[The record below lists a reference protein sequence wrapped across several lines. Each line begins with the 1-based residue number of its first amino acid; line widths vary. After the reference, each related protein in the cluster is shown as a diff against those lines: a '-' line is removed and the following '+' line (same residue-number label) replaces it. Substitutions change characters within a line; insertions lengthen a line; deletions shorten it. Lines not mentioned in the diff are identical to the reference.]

1 MSPFNIGDELIELR
15 SRTLRTP
22 RRRGLPGIG
31 FAVLVVVAAAAVGF
45 AVFGA
50 VGRPGPRGP
59 RPPARTLVP
68 EKTAASLKWREL
80 QTPLP
85 VVARSV
91 RQEQPITFSMKGD
104 ADPFAPDAV
113 TVRRRPAQLEM
124 EHLRYDRRGPD
135 EVSRILAAA
144 ASASQPPDVPA
155 LARVEPLPAVPLPE
169 GEPPALAGQSPPP
182 DKAGVPVVTIAR
194 LAPHDKQEGVV
205 PGAEA
210 SGVVSGVVRAGEVGE
225 VKGEVTAGDIS
236 GVQGTGAVSRGSS
249 DLQSSGGA
257 TGQGP
262 VADEGSKE
270 TSGSQG
276 SPPPPQ
282 HKGPDERDGIDEK
295 DKKKQETADLGEA
308 GKPSGQNADAQAV
321 AKPAQQATGA
331 GAAGGAPQQPSAPG
345 TTGKSPQQPS
355 ASGATGK
362 PPQQPTSP
370 EVSGR
375 PVSPAPQKPPAD
387 EKAVK
392 TPPVE
397 MPKPEVQKPP
407 VTPPLL
413 LLTGV
418 ISSGDLAYAIVRTPA
433 GSSIVR
439 QGDEID
445 GMMVKSIQGKTIT
458 VIKQGEEFVIE
469 LGGGG
474 KR

>member
-80 QTPLP
+80 QMPLP
-85 VVARSV
+85 VAARSV
-91 RQEQPITFSMKGD
+91 RQEQAISFSMKGD
-104 ADPFAPDAV
+104 ADPFAPDVSA
-113 TVRRRPAQLEM
+113 VRRYAGQLEM

-144 ASASQPPDVPA
+144 ASASQPPSMPA

-169 GEPPALAGQSPPP
+169 GEPPALAGQAPPP
-182 DKAGVPVVTIAR
+182 DRAGVPVVTIAR
-194 LAPHDKQEGVV
+194 LAPHDKQEGVA
-205 PGAEA
+205 PGVEA
-210 SGVVSGVVRAGEVGE
+210 SGVVSGVVRAGEV
-225 VKGEVTAGDIS
+225 KGEVTAGDIS
-236 GVQGTGAVSRGSS
+236 RVQGTGAASGGSS

-262 VADEGSKE
+262 VADGGSKE
-270 TSGSQG
+270 TSDSQG

-282 HKGPDERDGIDEK
+282 HKSPDERDGIDEK
-295 DKKKQETADLGEA
+295 DKKTQEAADPGEA
-308 GKPSGQNADAQAV
+308 GKPSQQNAGAQVV

-362 PPQQPTSP
+362 PPQSPTSP
-370 EVSGR
+370 EVSGK
-375 PVSPAPQKPPAD
+375 PVSPVQQKSPAD

-392 TPPVE
+392 TPPAE
-397 MPKPEVQKPP
+397 MPKPEVQKPL